1 MNLIRL
7 KRVVIGGFQAV
18 SGDEQMRIYDIEGDI
33 YINPRHIVHVE
44 QGKDSWKLRLSGG
57 ITDSIVTEVYLSNG
71 EVITVAEHPVAIM
84 KKIEEVQIR
93 ISVYGER

>member
-1 MNLIRL
+1 MNLIKL

-18 SGDEQMRIYDIEGDI
+18 SGDEQIRIYDIENDI

-44 QGKDSWKLRLSGG
+44 QGKDSWKLRLSNG
-57 ITDSIVTEVYLSNG
+57 ITDSIVTEIYLSTG
-71 EVITVAEHPVAIM
+71 EVVTVAEHPVAVM